1 MHPSFMQSATARN
14 GPVCG
19 WRASP
24 LRCRRPRARDAA
36 GACRSPRG
44 NIERAAPALRDASV
58 YPLFYQQGATFFAEL
73 DRTLQEAT
81 RGERSLDDFVPKI
94 RSNEDGTLPEDLIVA
109 WRAVAGDAVDK
120 LVARYVGQ

>member
-1 MHPSFMQSATARN
+1 VRVRYVADDLERVTQ
-14 GPVCG
+14 
-19 WRASP
+19 
-24 LRCRRPRARDAA
+24 
-36 GACRSPRG
+36 RG
-44 NIERAAPALRDASV
+44 LVDRHAETQHIERAAPALRDASV